1 MELLFTD
8 NFAHYC
14 THLLTHFLG
23 HTSFFFNVDEN
34 IIKKDPCILQILT
47 SKENLKI
54 IQIIFISLLYLFTP
68 FYPLRVRKIHN
79 KMKAKNLTENAYF
92 LIDCWWIY
100 KAEDG
105 VSFYRQLCTLLHTLS
120 LGHTSFLLLPLIYR
134 QSIYKWQVRIQVR
147 INFKWLDGRKNI
159 YGVQRFGIK

>member
-1 MELLFTD
+1 MLMRTL
-8 NFAHYC
+8 Y
-14 THLLTHFLG
+14 
-23 HTSFFFNVDEN
+23 
-34 IIKKDPCILQILT
+34 KKDPCILQILT

-79 KMKAKNLTENAYF
+79 KFKWRQKFNRKF
-92 LIDCWWIY
+92 LLFYWLLMNVQGWRW
-100 KAEDG
+100 
-105 VSFYRQLCTLLHTLS
+105 SFLLQTLLHTPFDTLS
-120 LGHTSFLLLPLIYR
+120 RAHTSFLLPLIYR